1 MLPREGGAHPACAAE
16 AGQARFI
23 HFLEVGG
30 LRWESARRDLLTTSQ
45 VAPRRQRMPLDCGQ
59 S

>member
-1 MLPREGGAHPACAAE
+1 MLPREAGAHLACAAE
-16 AGQARFI
+16 AGQACSI
-23 HFLEVGG
+23 LILEAGG